1 MTEREINALCDRV
14 RQTAY
19 EIHLYLGNGHLEKV
33 YVNALAHRLR
43 KAGIEVKQ
51 QFPLSV
57 YDQDGTLLGEYFAD
71 LLVESALIVEAKAA
85 KSLVVEHEAQILGYL
100 KSAQV
105 EHGLLMNFGA
115 SKFQIRKFAWS
126 QTRNRKKINT

>member
-33 YVNALAHRLR
+33 YENALAHRLR

-115 SKFQIRKFAWS
+115 PKFQIRKFAWS
-126 QTRNRKKINT
+126 QTRNRKKTNT